1 MLAVQIQAELGP
13 IQRVVVLRI
22 HLLNGKVIRILVV
35 IVIVGRIGIGPAC
48 RYGYGMVRLGERGIR
63 LVGISKGH
71 VGTIGSPA
79 VKFVIAA
86 ATGMNGN
93 RFIGSII
100 ACTGGRRITLVDC
113 HRVFGGSL
121 QFISVG
127 AGNGN
132 RSDLLTGPQSRERV
146 VGNRISCEISGQL
159 ILPSYSALEKTPVVP
174 SIFSSLGRILFLH
187 SIHRADGN
195 LRKIH
200 HCGAGVAALGQ
211 RGQQWVHD

>member
-1 MLAVQIQAELGP
+1 M
-13 IQRVVVLRI
+13 VVLRI

-35 IVIVGRIGIGPAC
+35 IVAGRAGIGPAC
-48 RYGYGMVRLGERGIR
+48 RYGYGMVRHGERGIR

-132 RSDLLTGPQSRERV
+132 RRDLLTGPQSRERV
-146 VGNRISCEISGQL
+146 ALHFAGRNGISAVIRGL
-159 ILPSYSALEKTPVVP
+159 HFDHILR
-174 SIFSSLGRILFLH
+174 LGENAR
-187 SIHRADGN
+187 
-195 LRKIH
+195 
-200 HCGAGVAALGQ
+200 GAF
-211 RGQQWVHD
+211 HF